1 MLVNNHNTQAGA
13 LGLAMDNVIE
23 FPQPADST
31 TEAGCPRATA
41 DTAASTSLVHIWN
54 KAGSQHGLD
63 GVPAQVL
70 DTLQRL
76 KDADR
81 PGALCVLRLNEY
93 RLLEETFEI
102 GRAHV

>member
-13 LGLAMDNVIE
+13 LGLAMDNVIQ
-23 FPQPADST
+23 FPQPADSA
-31 TEAGCPRATA
+31 TEVDYPRATA
-41 DTAASTSLVHIWN
+41 DTATSTSLVQIWN
-54 KAGSQHGLD
+54 RAGAQHGLD

-81 PGALCVLRLNEY
+81 PGALCVRCWMRWADRGL
-93 RLLEETFEI
+93 
-102 GRAHV
+102 